1 VIAVKKFRGWIGVLP
16 IALALISCSSI
27 LDLSVSPNSVN
38 FESTTTGKTTTQTVT
53 ATNSGTGNIS
63 LSSLRVTGTGFSSS
77 GITLPVTLAPGQ
89 SARFN
94 VVFAPSTAGS
104 FSGTATL
111 TSTASDSPLNI
122 ELAGSATVRYRVLLS
137 MTYGSSAAVGFNV
150 YRGEQSGGPY
160 ARLNSDVIS
169 AMTYT
174 DSSVDS
180 GQTYYYV
187 ATEVDSA
194 GNESSY
200 SDQVTMAIP

>member
-1 VIAVKKFRGWIGVLP
+1 MLP

-27 LDLSVSPNSVN
+27 LDLSVSPNSVS
-38 FESTTTGKTTTQTVT
+38 FESTTTGTTTTQTVT

-63 LSSLRVTGTGFSSS
+63 LSGLRVTGTGFSSS
-77 GITLPVTLAPGQ
+77 GITLPVMLAPGQ
-89 SARFN
+89 STRFN

-111 TSTASDSPLNI
+111 RSTASDSPLTI
-122 ELAGSATVRYRVLLS
+122 ALTGSATVKYRVLLN

-150 YRGEQSGGPY
+150 YRGFQSGGPY
-160 ARLNSDVIS
+160 DRLNSRAIS
-169 AMTYT
+169 ETTFT

-200 SDQVTMAIP
+200 SDQVTIPVP